1 MPTHSNM
8 ERALFGSALLLMLG
22 WAATS
27 ADAAELTAAE
37 ARGKQIYTNGT
48 SPSGADISAHM
59 GVGGFPLPASV
70 MPCASCHGPDG
81 RGRPEGGVIPSDVTW
96 GYLTRSYGHEH
107 SYGREH
113 PAYTEATV
121 ARAISHGLDPAGG
134 RLEIAMPLYTMEPD
148 DLDALIAYMK
158 RIETDYDP
166 GITPDSIRLAT
177 LLPLSGRMAPLGSAM
192 RAVLDA
198 YVDDLNAAGG
208 INGRTIELD
217 VVPFGQSPEQALANL
232 DTAIAR
238 TGTFA
243 LLSPYSIGIETEL
256 ARFAE
261 EALLPL
267 IAPYTLQPPA
277 RSALD
282 RYTFYLFSGDE
293 QQVRILV
300 ETVAEQHA
308 DQDPGLV
315 VTGADSDAVRT
326 LAKALTKQIERRDW
340 RAPAT
345 LYYTAGD
352 FDAPG
357 LAGQLRAA
365 DTGAV
370 FFFGAPTEL
379 DALLAEFVN
388 DETVPLLLVPASRV
402 ARSLFEAPAIFDG
415 RILTAYPR
423 SPADVTAA
431 GKSAYAA
438 LRENHELSGEYASAQ
453 LAVLAA
459 VTMLDEALKRAGK
472 HLSRESLISAL
483 EGLHEYETGLAPPLT
498 FSLNRRIGA
507 LGAQVV
513 RLDLGR
519 ATFVPEGEWRNL
531 K

>member
-1 MPTHSNM
+1 MRTLHV
-8 ERALFGSALLLMLG
+8 GALLLMLG
-22 WAATS
+22 WVAST
-27 ADAAELTAAE
+27 ADGSELTPEE
-37 ARGKQIYTNGT
+37 ARGRQIYTSGT

-96 GYLTRSYGHEH
+96 GHLTRSYGHEH

-121 ARAISHGLDPAGG
+121 ARAIRHGLDPAGG
-134 RLEIAMPLYTMEPD
+134 RLEIAMPLYSMEPD
-148 DLDALIAYMK
+148 DLDALVAYMK

-166 GITPDSIRLAT
+166 GIASDSMRLAT
-177 LLPLSGRMAPLGSAM
+177 LLPLSGRIAPLGRAM

-198 YVDDLNAAGG
+198 YVDNLNAAGG

-232 DTAIAR
+232 DEAIAK

-261 EALLPL
+261 EASLPL

-293 QQVRILV
+293 QQVRVLV
-300 ETVAEQHA
+300 ETVAEQHG

-315 VTGADSDAVRT
+315 VTGADSDVVRA
-326 LAKALTKQIERRDW
+326 LAKAVTMQTERRDW
-340 RAPAT
+340 QAPET
-345 LYYTAGD
+345 LYYTARD

-370 FFFGAPTEL
+370 FFFGAPHEL
-379 DALLAEFVN
+379 DALLAEFAS
-388 DETVPLLLVPASRV
+388 DETVPLVLVPASRV
-402 ARSLFEAPAIFDG
+402 ARSLFEAPPIFDG
-415 RILTAYPR
+415 RILSAYPR

-431 GKSAYAA
+431 GQSAYAA

-459 VTMLDEALKRAGK
+459 ATMLDEALKRTGK
-472 HLSRESLISAL
+472 HLSRESLIAAL
-483 EGLHEYETGLAPPLT
+483 ESLDDYETGLAPPLT
-498 FSLNRRIGA
+498 FGLNRRIGA
-507 LGAQVV
+507 LGAHVV
-513 RLDLGR
+513 RLELERG
-519 ATFVPEGEWRNL
+519 TFVPEGEWRVL